1 MFANLSDKLSN
12 VLQPLRHR
20 KLTESNIKDAMREVR
35 TALLDADVAFS
46 VVLEFVQSVQQQAI
60 GQTVARQTQPG
71 DAFIKLVHES
81 LVEVMGGTND
91 RLDLSGGNRPN
102 VVLLA
107 GLQGV
112 GKTTTAI
119 KLAKLLK
126 EREEKQ
132 VAVVSADVYRPAAMK
147 QLEILARDAG
157 IRYIPS
163 SVDHDPEKIVT
174 SALTDSRQRFD
185 EVLIVDTAGRLTVD
199 QEMMEEITTL
209 HKLLQPRETLFVVD
223 AMTGQDAATTAKAFH
238 DALPLT
244 GVILAKAD
252 ADARGGAALS
262 VRTITG
268 KPIKFIGTGE
278 STSSLEPFH
287 PDRIASRILGMG
299 DVLSYLEEAE
309 RKLDRDKAER
319 LGKKIASR
327 RKFNLD
333 DMRDQLSQFVEM
345 GGRESMLDML
355 PNLGSMNAKVKDID
369 EAEVKKQ
376 CVIIDSMTLR
386 ERQFPNLVNNSPSR
400 KRRIADGSGTRVQ
413 EVNLTLRKFLQLEKQ
428 MKRMGRKKHL
438 SRAMAAMN
446 PEQLKMK

>member
-1 MFANLSDKLSN
+1 
-12 VLQPLRHR
+12 
-20 KLTESNIKDAMREVR
+20 MREVR

-46 VVLEFVQSVQQQAI
+46 VVLDFVQTVQQKAI

-71 DAFIKLVHES
+71 DAFIKIVHES
-81 LVEVMGGTND
+81 LVEIMGGTNN
-91 RLDLSGGNRPN
+91 RLDLDGGSRPN
-102 VVLLA
+102 VVLMA

-132 VAVVSADVYRPAAMK
+132 VAVVSADVYRPAALE
-147 QLEILARDAG
+147 QLEILAGEAG
-157 IRYIPS
+157 VRCIS
-163 SVDHDPEKIVT
+163 SNINNSPEKIVM
-174 SALTDSRQRFD
+174 SALKDSQKQFD
-185 EVLIVDTAGRLTVD
+185 EVLVVDTAGRLTID
-199 QEMMEEITTL
+199 DTMMAEITTL
-209 HKLLQPRETLFVVD
+209 HKVLQPRETLFVVD
-223 AMTGQDAATTAKAFH
+223 AMTGQDAANTAKAFQ

-252 ADARGGAALS
+252 ADTRGGAALS
-262 VRTITG
+262 VRSVLG

-278 STSSLEPFH
+278 GIDSLEPFH

-309 RKLDRDKAER
+309 RKLDHKKAQR
-319 LGKKIASR
+319 LGKKIVSG
-327 RKFNLD
+327 RKFNLE

-345 GGRESMLDML
+345 GGRSSMLDML
-355 PNLGSMNAKVKDID
+355 PNLGSMNAKIKDVD
-369 EAEVKKQ
+369 EAEIQKQ
-376 CVIIDSMTLR
+376 CVIIDSMTSR
-386 ERQFPNLVNNSPSR
+386 EKLFPNLVNNSPSR
-400 KRRIADGSGTRVQ
+400 KRRIASGSGTRVQ
-413 EVNLTLRKFLQLEKQ
+413 DVNLTLRKFQQLEKQ

-438 SRAMAAMN
+438 TRAMAAMN

>member
-1 MFANLSDKLSN
+1 MFNNLSEKLSN
-12 VLQPLRHR
+12 VLQPLKHR

-46 VVLEFVQSVQQQAI
+46 VVLEFVQNVQQQAI

-81 LVEVMGGTND
+81 LVDVMGGTND
-91 RLDLSGGNRPN
+91 SLDLSGGSHPN
-102 VVLLA
+102 VVLMA

-126 EREEKQ
+126 EREQKQ
-132 VAVVSADVYRPAAMK
+132 VAVVSADVYRPAA
-147 QLEILARDAG
+147 LEQIAILAQEAG
-157 IRYIPS
+157 VRCVPS
-163 SVDHDPEKIVT
+163 NIDHGPEKIVT
-174 SALTDSRQRFD
+174 SALSDSQKQFD

-199 QEMMEEITTL
+199 EAMMAEITKL
-209 HKLLQPRETLFVVD
+209 HKVLQPRETLFVVD
-223 AMTGQDAATTAKAFH
+223 AMTGQDAATTAKAFQEVV
-238 DALPLT
+238 PLT

-252 ADARGGAALS
+252 ADTRGGAALS
-262 VRTITG
+262 VRSVLG

-278 STSSLEPFH
+278 SISALEPFH

-309 RKLDRDKAER
+309 RKLDHKKAQR
-319 LGKKIASR
+319 IGKKIVSG

-345 GGRESMLDML
+345 GGRSSMLDML

-369 EAEVKKQ
+369 ETEIQKQ
-376 CVIIDSMTLR
+376 CVIIDSMTSR
-386 ERQFPNLVNNSPSR
+386 ERIFPNLVTNSPSR
-400 KRRIADGSGTRVQ
+400 KRRIASGSGTRVQ
-413 EVNLTLRKFLQLEKQ
+413 DVNLTLRKYQQLEKQ

>member
-1 MFANLSDKLSN
+1 MFSNLSDKLSN
-12 VLQPLRHR
+12 VLLPLKHR

-46 VVLEFVQSVQQQAI
+46 VVLDFVQTVQQKAI

-71 DAFIKLVHES
+71 DAFIKIVHES
-81 LVEVMGGTND
+81 LVEIMGGTNN
-91 RLDLSGGNRPN
+91 RLDLDGGSRPN
-102 VVLLA
+102 VVLMA

-132 VAVVSADVYRPAAMK
+132 VAVVSADVYRPAALE
-147 QLEILARDAG
+147 QLEILAGEAG
-157 IRYIPS
+157 VRCIS
-163 SVDHDPEKIVT
+163 SNINNSPEKIVM
-174 SALTDSRQRFD
+174 SALKDSQKQFD
-185 EVLIVDTAGRLTVD
+185 EVLVVDTAGRLTID
-199 QEMMEEITTL
+199 DTMMAEITTL
-209 HKLLQPRETLFVVD
+209 HKVLQPRETLFVVD
-223 AMTGQDAATTAKAFH
+223 AMTGQDAANTAKAFQ

-252 ADARGGAALS
+252 ADTRGGAALS
-262 VRTITG
+262 VRSVLG

-278 STSSLEPFH
+278 GIDSLEPFH

-309 RKLDRDKAER
+309 RKLDHKKAQR
-319 LGKKIASR
+319 LGKKIVSG
-327 RKFNLD
+327 RKFNLE

-345 GGRESMLDML
+345 GGRSSMLDML
-355 PNLGSMNAKVKDID
+355 PNLGSMNAKIKDVD
-369 EAEVKKQ
+369 EAEIQKQ
-376 CVIIDSMTLR
+376 CVIIDSMTSR
-386 ERQFPNLVNNSPSR
+386 EKLFPNLVNNSPSR
-400 KRRIADGSGTRVQ
+400 KRRIASGSGTRVQ
-413 EVNLTLRKFLQLEKQ
+413 DVNLTLRKFQQLEKQ

-438 SRAMAAMN
+438 TRAMAAMN

>member
-60 GQTVARQTQPG
+60 GQTVARQTHPG

-126 EREEKQ
+126 EREDKQ
-132 VAVVSADVYRPAAMK
+132 VAVVSADVYRPAAME

-163 SVDHDPEKIVT
+163 NVDHDPEKIVT
-174 SALTDSRQRFD
+174 SALTDSRQQFD
-185 EVLIVDTAGRLTVD
+185 EVLVVDTAGRLTVD
-199 QEMMEEITTL
+199 REMMEEITTL
-209 HKLLQPRETLFVVD
+209 HQVLQPRETLFVVD

-238 DALPLT
+238 EALPLT

-252 ADARGGAALS
+252 ADTRGGAALS

-309 RKLDRDKAER
+309 RKLDLDKAER
-319 LGKKIASR
+319 LSKKIVSR

>member
-71 DAFIKLVHES
+71 DAFIKLVHDS

-91 RLDLSGGNRPN
+91 RLDLSGGSRPN

-132 VAVVSADVYRPAAMK
+132 VAVVSADVYRPAAME

-163 SVDHDPEKIVT
+163 SVDHGPEKIVT
-174 SALTDSRQRFD
+174 RALTDSRKQFD
-185 EVLIVDTAGRLTVD
+185 EVLVVDTAGRLSVD
-199 QEMMEEITTL
+199 AKMMEEITTL
-209 HKLLQPRETLFVVD
+209 HRVLQPRETLFIVD

-238 DALPLT
+238 ETLPLT

-252 ADARGGAALS
+252 ADTRGGAALS

-287 PDRIASRILGMG
+287 PERIASRILGMG

-309 RKLDRDKAER
+309 RKLDHKKAER
-319 LGKKIASR
+319 LGKKIVSR
-327 RKFNLD
+327 RKFNLE
-333 DMRDQLSQFVEM
+333 DMRDQLSQFIEM

-355 PNLGSMNAKVKDID
+355 PNLGSMNAKVKDVD

-376 CVIIDSMTLR
+376 CVIIDSMTTR
-386 ERQFPNLVNNSPSR
+386 ERQFPNLVNNSPTR

-413 EVNLTLRKFLQLEKQ
+413 DVNLTLRKFLQLEKQ

>member
-71 DAFIKLVHES
+71 DAFIKLVHDS

-91 RLDLSGGNRPN
+91 RLDLSGGSRPN

-132 VAVVSADVYRPAAMK
+132 VAVVSADVYRPAAME

-157 IRYIPS
+157 IRYISS
-163 SVDHDPEKIVT
+163 SVDHGPEKIVT
-174 SALTDSRQRFD
+174 RALTDSRQQFD
-185 EVLIVDTAGRLTVD
+185 EVLVVDTAGRLSVD
-199 QEMMEEITTL
+199 EEMMEEITTL
-209 HKLLQPRETLFVVD
+209 HRVLQPRETLFIVD
-223 AMTGQDAATTAKAFH
+223 AMTGQDAATTAKTFH
-238 DALPLT
+238 ETLPLT

-252 ADARGGAALS
+252 ADTRGGAALS

-287 PDRIASRILGMG
+287 PERIASRILGMG

-309 RKLDRDKAER
+309 RKLDHKRAER
-319 LGKKIASR
+319 LGKKIVSR

-376 CVIIDSMTLR
+376 CVIIDSMTTR

-413 EVNLTLRKFLQLEKQ
+413 DVNLTLRKFLQLEKQ